1 MTKRIEGKMINRKEK
16 RKTSDFEIS
25 VGYNEN
31 NDLILII
38 YKEYL
43 LGYKGLTKQNLP
55 NIKSR

>member
-1 MTKRIEGKMINRKEK
+1 MINRKEK